1 MPLSTVTT
9 LEAFRA
15 SLDPKD
21 LIIHDLAARMLKT
34 RYDPLASNAYRA
46 WVSKAVTV
54 TVSKAVSESVSKA
67 VTVTVS
73 KAVSESVSKA
83 SKKEV
88 KAVQVPAT
96 PSTT

>member
-67 VTVTVS
+67 
-73 KAVSESVSKA
+73 